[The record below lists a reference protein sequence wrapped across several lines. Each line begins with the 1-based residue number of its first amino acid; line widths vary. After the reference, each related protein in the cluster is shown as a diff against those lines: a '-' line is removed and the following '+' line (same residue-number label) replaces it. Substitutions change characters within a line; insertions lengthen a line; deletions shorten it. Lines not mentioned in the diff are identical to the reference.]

1 MLTPPTHSSLC
12 AMHSGG
18 AQHTP
23 EPDADDTL
31 PCPQVED
38 ALLSDAS
45 ALSHRVGASLQRT
58 DEFGR
63 ILTPKEAFRD
73 VSYAFHG
80 YKRAASKKEKNLKS
94 LMQGRAQDGLLD
106 ETNVPYHE
114 SRNPSQ
120 LLDDWKA
127 RKWRPKWVNYGKS
140 AAAEKGGKKKVVKAQ
155 RDVGG
160 GGFEGLSSITAAGS
174 AGNAAAAAGKAPV
187 RGARVAVSKAA
198 PVVTS
203 VADAP
208 APAAEARKRTQ
219 MPPPP
224 PPMA

>member
-1 MLTPPTHSSLC
+1 MMPRMMLTRLRSRRHASLP
-12 AMHSGG
+12 ARLVRL
-18 AQHTP
+18 ATI
-23 EPDADDTL
+23 EWL
-31 PCPQVED
+31 RVQVED
-38 ALLSDAS
+38 ALLSDSS

-94 LMQGRAQDGLLD
+94 LVQGRAQAGLMD
-106 ETNVPYHE
+106 EVNVPYHE

-127 RKWRPKWVNYGKS
+127 RKWRPKWVNYGAGS
-140 AAAEKGGKKKVVKAQ
+140 GGEKGGKKKVVKPQ
-155 RDVGG
+155 REVGG
-160 GGFEGLSSITAAGS
+160 AGFEGLSGITAAGS
-174 AGNAAAAAGKAPV
+174 AAGGGAARKAPV
-187 RGARVAVSKAA
+187 RGARVAVAGRESK
-198 PVVTS
+198 
-203 VADAP
+203 P
-208 APAAEARKRTQ
+208 APAAAEAEVEAAAASDRAQ

-224 PPMA
+224 PPA